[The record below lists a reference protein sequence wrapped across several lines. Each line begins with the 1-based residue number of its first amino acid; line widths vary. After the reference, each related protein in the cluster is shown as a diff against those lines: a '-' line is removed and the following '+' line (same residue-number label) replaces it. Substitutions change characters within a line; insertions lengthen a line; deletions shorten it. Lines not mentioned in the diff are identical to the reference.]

1 MSSRPDSPSP
11 EKWLEYQRG
20 TLSESE
26 SRLIEAYVEAHG
38 VPPELAALRPD
49 SADDSLVN
57 QLRQLGAGPL
67 DNTIRLNVLHA
78 AENVKATPGE
88 VDQLMKLF
96 PDLGENFI
104 SDASIDVSEIGHYQI
119 IANVSRSR
127 MGRVYRGVDKR
138 TGAAVALKFPP
149 EVLSQ
154 RTLERFHR
162 EIAVTRRLKHPRI
175 VTMVDELQFRSLP
188 VYVMPW
194 VEGIDLGRVVRA
206 KRRLTEAETA
216 SIGVA
221 VVETLKYLAEKGV
234 VHRDIKPSNLM
245 LTPSGELVLID
256 LGLALLNNSEITDGT
271 YTESVQIIGTM
282 DYIAPE
288 QARDA
293 HSADF
298 RADIYSLGCTLCKLA
313 TGLAP
318 FEQSGGRHALQKI
331 MAHSLDPF
339 PDLYEKYNDI
349 SIEFVDLLK
358 RMCTKQ
364 AGERLTDHDQIIESL
379 KKLADGADLKQLYLN
394 SFDSIRSIKHES
406 GLVPDKHQ
414 IKTPLLKFSR
424 RNAIAAGLVGVA
436 ALGVSQRARIKT
448 GWERLG
454 GLFQRPTDFLFAEKP
469 KKWLDPHSV
478 FVMDGNIRTIHVIA
492 PDTNYQVS
500 GFTPPYS
507 GSNLAITRSGLM
519 FGATSQGRIRKVDL
533 KTNIG
538 RDYPNLVLDQDL
550 NDSRG
555 NGSGGMVYVNAKS
568 LYVTGKIS
576 GRLYKIDTTM
586 MEFDKSFGEGGF
598 VKVGEIAFG
607 VDHDPE
613 GNLYVACHTGVTKVS
628 SDGKKIQ
635 KDFISGLTRATAVS
649 GFTNIFVDD
658 IFVADGNR
666 ILRFSKEGKLINSRY
681 LLWEYEVDHFLIDR
695 DLNLFYLSNYG
706 YVDRVDI
713 YKTGVQ
719 GIPYRQISK
728 VGLNLAQMTIP
739 VPD

>member
-1 MSSRPDSPSP
+1 MSSSPDPPSP

-26 SRLIEAYVEAHG
+26 SRRIETYVEAHG

-57 QLRQLGAGPL
+57 QLRQLAAGPL
-67 DNTIRLNVLHA
+67 DNTVNSNVLQA

-96 PDLGENFI
+96 HDLGENCI
-104 SDASIDVSEIGHYQI
+104 SDKLIEVSEIGHYKI

-149 EVLSQ
+149 EVLSK
-154 RTLERFHR
+154 RTLERFQR
-162 EIAVTRRLKHPRI
+162 EINVTRRLKHPRI
-175 VTMVDELQFRSLP
+175 VTMVAELQFRGLP

-206 KRRLTEAETA
+206 GGRLAESESA
-216 SIGVA
+216 SIGLS
-221 VVETLKYLAEKGV
+221 VVKILKYLAEKGV

-318 FEQSGGRHALQKI
+318 FEQAGGRHALQKI

-339 PDLYEKYNDI
+339 PDLQEKYNDI
-349 SIEFVDLLK
+349 SIEFVNLLK

-364 AGERLTDHDQIIESL
+364 VGERLTDHDQIIESL
-379 KKLADGADLKQLYLN
+379 KKMAVDADLKQLYLN
-394 SFDSIRSIKHES
+394 SFDSIWSVKHDS
-406 GLVPDKHQ
+406 DLLADNCQ

-436 ALGVSQRARIKT
+436 ALGVSQRDRIKN
-448 GWERLG
+448 GWERMG
-454 GLFQRPTDFLFAEKP
+454 GLFKRQTDFLFAEKP

-478 FVMDGNIRTIHVIA
+478 FIMDGNLRTIHVID
-492 PDTNYQVS
+492 PDTNFQVT

-507 GSNLAITRSGLM
+507 GWNLAITRSGLM

-568 LYVTGKIS
+568 LYVTGRVS
-576 GRLYKIDTTM
+576 GRLYKIDTTT

-598 VKVGEIAFG
+598 VNVGSIALG

-628 SDGKKIQ
+628 PDGKKVQ
-635 KDFISGLTRATAVS
+635 KNFISGL
-649 GFTNIFVDD
+649 G
-658 IFVADGNR
+658 
-666 ILRFSKEGKLINSRY
+666 
-681 LLWEYEVDHFLIDR
+681 
-695 DLNLFYLSNYG
+695 
-706 YVDRVDI
+706 RVD
-713 YKTGVQ
+713 KT
-719 GIPYRQISK
+719 
-728 VGLNLAQMTIP
+728 
-739 VPD
+739 

>member
-1 MSSRPDSPSP
+1 MSPGLEPPSP

-20 TLSESE
+20 TLPESE
-26 SRLIEAYVEAHG
+26 SRRIEIYVEAHG
-38 VPPELAALRPD
+38 LPPELAALRVD
-49 SADDSLVN
+49 SAEDSLVN
-57 QLRQLGAGPL
+57 QLRLICAGQPEKNARPDLIKTTGA
-67 DNTIRLNVLHA
+67 
-78 AENVKATPGE
+78 VKATPGE

-104 SDASIDVSEIGHYQI
+104 SDKLIEVSEIGHYKI

-127 MGRVYRGVDKR
+127 MGRVYQGVDKR

-154 RTLERFHR
+154 RALERFHR
-162 EIAVTRRLKHPRI
+162 EIAVTRQLKHPRI
-175 VTMVDELQFRSLP
+175 VTVVDELQFRGLP

-318 FEQSGGRHALQKI
+318 FEEVGGRHALQKI

-339 PDLYEKYNDI
+339 PDLHEKFNDI
-349 SIEFVDLLK
+349 SIEFVNLLK
-358 RMCTKQ
+358 KMCAKH
-364 AGERLTDHDQIIESL
+364 AGERMTDHDQIIEL
-379 KKLADGADLKQLYLN
+379 LQKFAIGADLKPLYLN
-394 SFDSIRSIKHES
+394 YTDSILRIENRPIYNIDNRKIQR
-406 GLVPDKHQ
+406 PF
-414 IKTPLLKFSR
+414 LKFNR
-424 RNAIAAGLVGVA
+424 RNAITAGLVGIT
-436 ALGVSQRARIKT
+436 ALGLTQQSRIKS
-448 GWERLG
+448 GWKRIG
-454 GLFQRPTDFLFAEKP
+454 GLMQRPTDFLFAEKP
-469 KKWLDPHSV
+469 KKWLHPHSV
-478 FVMDGNIRTIHVIA
+478 FIMDGNLRTIHVID
-492 PDTNYQVS
+492 PDTNFQVT

-507 GSNLAITRSGLM
+507 GWNLAITRSGLM

-568 LYVTGKIS
+568 LYVTGRIS
-576 GRLYKIDTTM
+576 GRLYKIDTNL
-586 MEFDKSFGEGGF
+586 MEFDRSFGEGGF

-613 GNLYVACHTGVTKVS
+613 GNLYVACKTGVTKVS
-628 SDGKKIQ
+628 PDGKKVHEN
-635 KDFISGLTRATAVS
+635 FISGLTRATAVG
-649 GFTNIFVDD
+649 GFTNIFADN
-658 IFVADGNR
+658 IFVADGKLIR
-666 ILRFSKEGKLINSRY
+666 RFSKDGKLITQIY
-681 LLWEYEVDHFLIDR
+681 IDWQYEVDHFVIDR
-695 DLNLFYLSNYG
+695 ILNLIYVSNYA

-713 YKTGVQ
+713 YKTGVL
-719 GIPYRQISK
+719 GIFFRQIPK
-728 VGLNLAQMTIP
+728 IGMNLAQMTIP